1 MNFLSNHQTILKRFG
16 VFLASSA
23 AIFCT
28 TTLTL
33 KFGTTS
39 SASTVAFVFLIIVL
53 LSAYFGTILV
63 AVIVSV
69 EATLCFDYFYLPPLG
84 TFTIAAFSDWIS
96 LAAFLLA
103 SVIISRLTASAAENT
118 AKANNLDAALLQLK
132 EFGTRLVSI
141 PIDQITLSKIAEE
154 ALRIFSMEYCSIHVF
169 GEGKW
174 QHFTGAASSDIS
186 RKIENNL
193 SIHQDHKA
201 DVMQIVD
208 ENMLGVRYVNI
219 NIGAEPQALLV
230 VKSKTLSTNTIGIIA
245 YMAGIR
251 ILEIMKNKNSLKMP
265 PNSI

>member
-265 PNSI
+265 PDSV